1 MQTELVVLIFF
12 CCRLSG
18 KEASC
23 DEQLVYKMTNIEC
36 VGNPERVKNIS
47 CNLKAVNW
55 TRAIANMDCYLPV
68 PLYNPVIRLQLFKRD
83 YSNQWKP
90 FLVDVSVNVGDVIS
104 RRSFLPYG
112 VIMWKM
118 LQRFTNVNHSFPISG
133 HLFARN
139 GYLDPSLV
147 PPFPLGLYQV
157 SAVIVDRNSSIS
169 EYVGTVKFYL
179 QSMLPVKNK
188 KRPRPKAQES

>member
-1 MQTELVVLIFF
+1 
-12 CCRLSG
+12 
-18 KEASC
+18 
-23 DEQLVYKMTNIEC
+23 MTNIEC

-68 PLYNPVIRLQLFKRD
+68 PLYNPV
-83 YSNQWKP
+83 
-90 FLVDVSVNVGDVIS
+90 
-104 RRSFLPYG
+104 
-112 VIMWKM
+112 
-118 LQRFTNVNHSFPISG
+118 
-133 HLFARN
+133 
-139 GYLDPSLV
+139 
-147 PPFPLGLYQV
+147 V
-157 SAVIVDRNSSIS
+157 SAVIVDRNSGIS

>member
-157 SAVIVDRNSSIS
+157 SAVIVDRNSGIS

>member
-68 PLYNPVIRLQLFKRD
+68 PLCNPVIRLQLFKRD

-90 FLVDVSVNVGDVIS
+90 FLVDVSVTVGDVMS

-169 EYVGTVKFYL
+169 EYVGTVKFYM
-179 QSMLPVKNK
+179 QSMLPVKSK
-188 KRPRPKAQES
+188 KRPRTKAQEP

>member
-68 PLYNPVIRLQLFKRD
+68 PLYNPVLFKRD

-157 SAVIVDRNSSIS
+157 SAVIVDRNSGIS